1 MFQLLPP
8 FSFIDGCYDNLKV
21 NASVVKSISGN
32 KLKTCKQFCFGY
44 GSFYGILNMVDST
57 CTCAEF
63 INIDAVY
70 VIAPCTFESY
80 NNGTSSYV
88 YNTGMVIIM
97 TNIA

>member
-80 NNGTSSYV
+80 INGTSSYV

-97 TNIA
+97 TNSA